1 MKIHTNLPLST
12 ITHYR
17 IGGVAK
23 TVIEITSR
31 EDLLEAV
38 KFVQHHNLKNVYILG
53 LGSNILLPDKN
64 IDGVILWMRGRSE
77 FSIHHSS
84 EVDAFAGDLLDDLI
98 HFTFSHQLVGLE
110 WAGGLPST
118 VGGAIR
124 GNAGAFGYEIKDI
137 IKSVEY
143 IDITDADLN
152 IRTLSQKECQFAY
165 RDSIFKHNPSLVIVS
180 GTFKLKLA
188 SQEELKTAREIY
200 EKNILYRNTH
210 HPVEYPSC
218 GSVFKNI
225 TRLEEVEKILKVWPD
240 IKDLSQ
246 KKWHNKIAM
255 GYVIN
260 RLGFAGKRVGGAQ
273 VSEKHAN
280 YIINTGNA
288 TAQDV
293 LTLIREIQQT
303 FQKTFGF
310 IPDPEVIIVN
320 SKSAVNE
327 ISQDVT

>member
-1 MKIHTNLPLST
+1 MKIHTNIALST

-23 TVIEITSR
+23 TVFEITSK
-31 EDLLEAV
+31 EDLLEAA
-38 KFVQHHNLKNVYILG
+38 KFVQRNNSKEVYILG

-64 IDGVILWMRGRSE
+64 IDGVVLWMKGRSE
-77 FSIHHSS
+77 FGLNDSS
-84 EVDAFAGDLLDDLI
+84 EVNAFAGELLDDLI

-137 IKSVEY
+137 LKSVEY
-143 IDITDADLN
+143 IDITDTDLKL
-152 IRTLSQKECQFAY
+152 RTLSQKDCQFAY
-165 RDSIFKHNPSLVIVS
+165 RDSIFKHNPSLIIVS
-180 GTFKLKLA
+180 GTFKLHLA
-188 SQEELKTAREIY
+188 SKEELETARDIY

-225 TRLEEVEKILKVWPD
+225 TRLEEIEKILNVWPD

-293 LTLIREIQQT
+293 LTLIREIQRA

-310 IPDPEVIIVN
+310 VPDPEVIIVN
-320 SKSAVNE
+320 GKV
-327 ISQDVT
+327 IDKK

>member
-1 MKIHTNLPLST
+1 MKIHTNLPLSN

-23 TVIEITSR
+23 KVLEITSR

-38 KFVQHHNLKNVYILG
+38 KLVQRHNLQNVYILG
-53 LGSNILLPDKN
+53 LGSNILLPDKS

-77 FSIHHSS
+77 FSIHHFS

-98 HFTFSHQLVGLE
+98 NFTFSHQLVGLE

-118 VGGAIR
+118 IGGAIR

-143 IDITDADLN
+143 IDITDKDLN
-152 IRTLSQKECQFAY
+152 IRTLLQKECQFAY
-165 RDSIFKHNPSLVIVS
+165 RDSIFKHNPSWVIVS

-188 SQEELKTAREIY
+188 SQEELKTAKEIY

-225 TRLEEVEKILKVWPD
+225 TRLEEVEKILNVWPD

-260 RLGFAGKRVGGAQ
+260 RLGFSGKRVGGAK

-288 TAQDV
+288 TSQDV
-293 LTLIREIQQT
+293 LTLIRGIQQK

-310 IPDPEVIIVN
+310 VPDPEVMIVN
-320 SKSAVNE
+320 SKV
-327 ISQDVT
+327 IDKK